1 MVSRTAQPPPRGADE
16 QTVVHFTGDRVSLD
30 ENTVRQIREE
40 LLALADETDGSEL
53 LFDFGNVEYVAT
65 AALAALVSLRRKLLT
80 GGRHV
85 TIYNLA
91 PHIHEVFAVTRL
103 DELLDLRPAGPAPEP
118 VPQARHDGF
127 PAGVLVVDDEEAVRS
142 VIQIGLYY
150 RGFEAWVA
158 AGGDRAVELYRRHL
172 GEIAVVLLDV
182 HMPGMD
188 GPRTLAALQQLSPTV
203 RCCFMTANPAPYTE
217 ESLLRLGAVRVFL
230 KPVAIAEIVGTL
242 NRLTGRSP
250 RRRRHRWI
258 ETPQ

>member
-1 MVSRTAQPPPRGADE
+1 MVSRTAPPTPPEAAE

-30 ENTVRQIREE
+30 ENTLRQIREE
-40 LLALADETDGSEL
+40 LLALADETGESEL

-65 AALAALVSLRRKLLT
+65 AALDTLVSLRRKLLAE
-80 GGRHV
+80 GRRI

-103 DELLDLRPAGPAPEP
+103 DELLDLRPAGPASEP
-118 VPQARHDGF
+118 APQAWDDGV

-142 VIQIGLYY
+142 VVQIGLYY
-150 RGFEAWVA
+150 RGFDVWVA
-158 AGGDRAVELYRRHL
+158 ARGRQAVELYRRHP

-182 HMPGMD
+182 HMPGLD
-188 GPRTLAALQQLSPTV
+188 GPRTLDALQQLSPTV

-217 ESLLRLGAVRVFL
+217 ESLLRLGAVRVFR
-230 KPVAIAEIVGTL
+230 KPFAITEVVETL
-242 NRLTGRSP
+242 NRLTGRS

-258 ETPQ
+258 ETPL

>member
-1 MVSRTAQPPPRGADE
+1 MVSHTAPPTPPEAAE

-30 ENTVRQIREE
+30 ENTLRQIHEE
-40 LLALADETDGSEL
+40 LLALADETAESEL

-65 AALAALVSLRRKLLT
+65 AALATLVNLRKKLLA
-80 GGRHV
+80 GGRHI

-103 DELLDLRPAGPAPEP
+103 DELLDLRPAGPELEP
-118 VPQARHDGF
+118 VPQAGHDGP

-150 RGFEAWVA
+150 RGFEVWVA
-158 AGGDRAVELYRRHL
+158 ARGLQAIELYRRHS

-182 HMPGMD
+182 HMPGLD
-188 GPRTLAALQQLSPTV
+188 GPRTLGALKQLSPTV

-217 ESLLRLGAVRVFL
+217 EGLLRLGAVRVFR
-230 KPVAIAEIVGTL
+230 KPFAVTEVVETL
-242 NRLTGRSP
+242 NQLTGRSP

-258 ETPQ
+258 ETPL